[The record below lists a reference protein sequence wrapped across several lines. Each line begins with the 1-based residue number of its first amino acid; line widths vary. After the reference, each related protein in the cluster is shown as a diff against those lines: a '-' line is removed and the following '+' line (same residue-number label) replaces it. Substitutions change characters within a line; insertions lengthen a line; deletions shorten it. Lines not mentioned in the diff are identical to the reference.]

1 MKTKIIFG
9 ILAICFSVVIFNACG
24 VPGCMDP
31 NSTNFNS
38 KATEDNGSCN
48 YQGRFVFW
56 WKKAFNDTCVKY
68 SVANIKIYVDG
79 VLKGT
84 VPASTPYYSA
94 APVCGSGALTV
105 TMDLGS
111 SKSKQFPS
119 YGVAVNAADVTLFTF
134 PANNI
139 TFKGN
144 TCVSQEYS
152 F

>member
-9 ILAICFSVVIFNACG
+9 ILAMCFFFVIFNACG

-56 WKKAFNDTCVKY
+56 WKKPFYDTCVKY
-68 SVANIKIYVDG
+68 GVTNIKIYVDG

-84 VPASTPYYSA
+84 VAASTPYYSVA
-94 APVCGSGALTV
+94 QACGGGALTV

-111 SKSKQFPS
+111 SKSKQYAS
-119 YGVAVNAADVTLFTF
+119 YGVAVNASDVTLFTF
-134 PANNI
+134 PSNNI
-139 TFKGN
+139 TFKAN